1 MNEQPEFNSGATA
14 LANTMK
20 KMIRGVSEQP
30 PAVDIGIINS
40 DYSLTTNRF
49 PCPIPKDEYSVCR
62 SLLYEPSIP
71 LTQSYVD
78 GAHNHFSTVPT
89 ETHQH
94 DIILPKKM
102 WKVRPGQKVL
112 VAWVQNEAIVIDI
125 IFNATYLGTT
135 AEPAW

>member
-1 MNEQPEFNSGATA
+1 MNEQPEFNSGSSK
-14 LANTMK
+14 LAKSLK
-20 KMIRGVSEQP
+20 KMMLSTGEP
-30 PAVDIGIINS
+30 PLTVDIGIINS
-40 DYSLTTNRF
+40 DYSLSTNSF
-49 PCPIPKDEYSVCR
+49 PLPIPKDEYSVCR

>member
-1 MNEQPEFNSGATA
+1 MKEQPEFNFGATA
-14 LANTMK
+14 LANAIK

-49 PCPIPKDEYSVCR
+49 PCPIPKEEYSVCR

-78 GAHNHFSTVPT
+78 GAHNHFGSVPT

-94 DIILPKKM
+94 DIILPTKM
-102 WKVRPGQKVL
+102 HWVKPGQKVL
-112 VAWVQNEAIVIDI
+112 VAIVQNEFIVVDI
-125 IFNATYLGTT
+125 IYDGKWLGSS
-135 AEPAW
+135 EPAW